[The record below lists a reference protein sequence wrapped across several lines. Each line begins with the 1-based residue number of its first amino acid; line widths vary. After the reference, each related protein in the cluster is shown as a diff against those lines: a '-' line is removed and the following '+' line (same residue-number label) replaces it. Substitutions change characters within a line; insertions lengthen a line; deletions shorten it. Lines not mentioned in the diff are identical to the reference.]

1 MFYSKLLLLL
11 TAATLFFLAC
21 SAGKKQPYSIQNS
34 KDYEASLF
42 RQNCAVCHGPEAEGK
57 TLDNGTQVPNLRHP
71 PYKYKTEGEI
81 YDHIAKGGGGMV
93 AFSGQLSAREIGLMT
108 QFVIKDLRQSEPP
121 ASAGGV
127 TSN

>member
-1 MFYSKLLLLL
+1 MPWFKLLLV
-11 TAATLFFLAC
+11 TFCVTFIPAC
-21 SAGKKQPYSIQNS
+21 TAGKKQPYSIQNS

-42 RQNCAVCHGPEAEGK
+42 RQNCAICHGPEAEGK
-57 TLDNGTQVPNLRHP
+57 TLENGTQVPNLRHP

-108 QFVIKDLRQSEPP
+108 QFVIKDLREEK
-121 ASAGGV
+121 
-127 TSN
+127 

>member
-1 MFYSKLLLLL
+1 MVRFKVSLAVLFAAVAVWSCSSSKP
-11 TAATLFFLAC
+11 
-21 SAGKKQPYSIQNS
+21 KYYSIQNS

>member
-1 MFYSKLLLLL
+1 MLRFKLLTTILLAGGAL
-11 TAATLFFLAC
+11 LAC
-21 SAGKKQPYSIQNS
+21 SGGKRQYYSIQNS

-42 RQNCAVCHGPEAEGK
+42 RQNCAICHGPEAEGK

-71 PYKYKTEGEI
+71 PYKYKSEGEI

-108 QFVIKDLRQSEPP
+108 QFVIKDLREDK
-121 ASAGGV
+121 
-127 TSN
+127 